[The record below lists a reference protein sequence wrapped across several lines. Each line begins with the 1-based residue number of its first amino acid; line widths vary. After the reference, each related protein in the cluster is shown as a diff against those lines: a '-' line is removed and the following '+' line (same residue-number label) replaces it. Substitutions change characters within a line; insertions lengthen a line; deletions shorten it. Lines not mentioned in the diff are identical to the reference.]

1 MQKIEIKEEGSI
13 FDGLFTP
20 EEIKK
25 RKGLWKVL
33 CDDYFSKFVTK
44 TDTVIDLGAGYCEF
58 INNIQCGRKIAV
70 DLNRHP
76 KKYAE
81 DDVEVIISPAT
92 SISQIT
98 DGYAD
103 VVFTS
108 NFWEHMKDREE
119 MKKTLREVK
128 RILKSSG
135 KLIILQPNVRYSY
148 KVYWDF
154 FDHIIPLSHKSME
167 EILLYM
173 GFKINY
179 IKPKFLP
186 YSTKSRWPQS
196 AFLVKIYLKFSL
208 LHHLLGKQMV
218 IVAEK
223 KEGQS

>member
-1 MQKIEIKEEGSI
+1 MEERDIKEEESI

-33 CDDYFSKFVTK
+33 CDDYFSKFIAK
-44 TDTVIDLGAGYCEF
+44 TDTVVDLGAGYCEF
-58 INNIQCGRKIAV
+58 INNIKCDRKIAV
-70 DLNRHP
+70 DLNSHP
-76 KKYAE
+76 KQYAE

-92 SISQIT
+92 SIAQIR

-103 VVFTS
+103 VVFSS
-108 NFWEHMKDREE
+108 NFWEHMRDRKE
-119 MKKTLREVK
+119 MKKALSEVK
-128 RILKSSG
+128 RILKPSG
-135 KLIILQPNVRYSY
+135 KLIILQPNIRYSY
-148 KVYWDF
+148 KEYWDF

-167 EILLYM
+167 EILLFM

-179 IKPKFLP
+179 LKPKFLP
-186 YSTKSRWPQS
+186 YSTKSRWPQN
-196 AFLVKIYLKFSL
+196 AFLVKVYLKLTF
-208 LHHLLGKQMV
+208 LHYFLGKQMV